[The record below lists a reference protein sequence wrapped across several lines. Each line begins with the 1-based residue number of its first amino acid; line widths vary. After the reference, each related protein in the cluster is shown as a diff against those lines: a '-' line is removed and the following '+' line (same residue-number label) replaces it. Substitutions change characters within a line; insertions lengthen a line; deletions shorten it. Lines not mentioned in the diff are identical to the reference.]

1 MPQHPGLKPGLNNSG
16 ISPWQ
21 LFQEF
26 NWWHEKAHKTT
37 RWEPSCP
44 TREVNSAVMSEFSPL
59 LPEPCLALLN
69 TVGGWRCY
77 ISEVLVPSRLGGGPT
92 RGRHWQS
99 RQAKTFLLLSVSV
112 GIITCQTRPFLC
124 HPSSSQSGP
133 PWVRSTGGPQFS
145 SCSSDTNPCAP
156 QPQENEY
163 LPELIYPYVVSF
175 GPLFSLVTYIIILL
189 SQMSCFEVPQVL
201 STSQAEVIVYFVT
214 QSCLPVVNLYIYGK
228 IKNSC

>member
-1 MPQHPGLKPGLNNSG
+1 M
-16 ISPWQ
+16 
-21 LFQEF
+21 
-26 NWWHEKAHKTT
+26 
-37 RWEPSCP
+37 
-44 TREVNSAVMSEFSPL
+44 
-59 LPEPCLALLN
+59 
-69 TVGGWRCY
+69 
-77 ISEVLVPSRLGGGPT
+77 PSRLGGGPT
-92 RGRHWQS
+92 RGRHWQG
-99 RQAKTFLLLSVSV
+99 RQAKTFLLPSVSV
-112 GIITCQTRPFLC
+112 GIITCQTRPSVC

-201 STSQAEVIVYFVT
+201 STSQAMFTRGKSVYIWKNKELLLGAELYLPKILYDEVLNPCPSECDCIWR
-214 QSCLPVVNLYIYGK
+214 
-228 IKNSC
+228 